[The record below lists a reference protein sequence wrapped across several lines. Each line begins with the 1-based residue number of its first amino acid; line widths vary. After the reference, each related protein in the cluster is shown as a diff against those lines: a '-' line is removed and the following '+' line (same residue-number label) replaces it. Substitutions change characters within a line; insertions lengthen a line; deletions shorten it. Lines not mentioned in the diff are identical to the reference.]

1 VHRGVIISGAVT
13 DLCRRREGALQ
24 SSPVCSADS
33 RGWLGIIAEL
43 DARTLPQALTSCC
56 PRGLLRPSAA
66 MRSRRRAA
74 HGPSRCRQPLPR
86 LPVSP
91 TDTYGEVASATTGW
105 AFLSSHASSRSPT
118 DRRPEE
124 SHTHAGQEQTR
135 HPAAH
140 ARDIEVVERRRP
152 GCRWLSTT
160 RDSSS
165 RPGCRVS

>member
-1 VHRGVIISGAVT
+1 VIISGAVT

-24 SSPVCSADS
+24 SSPVCWADS
-33 RGWLGIIAEL
+33 RGWLDISAEL
-43 DARTLPQALTSCC
+43 DARTLPEALTSCC

-74 HGPSRCRQPLPR
+74 HGPSRCRQPVPR
-86 LPVSP
+86 LPVSRI
-91 TDTYGEVASATTGW
+91 DTYGEVASATTGW

-135 HPAAH
+135 HP
-140 ARDIEVVERRRP
+140 VRP
-152 GCRWLSTT
+152 MPVISR
-160 RDSSS
+160 SSS
-165 RPGCRVS
+165 AGGQVAADFRQPATAAPAQAAG